1 MSRRG
6 AANRMAESGPPVS
19 AEGFA
24 EVVRTRNRLSRLRPN
39 DPAKQAD
46 RLNCACERPLA
57 FSAAADAAAA
67 RAARRLSPQPPASP

>member
-1 MSRRG
+1 
-6 AANRMAESGPPVS
+6 MAESGPPVS

-46 RLNCACERPLA
+46 RLLA
-57 FSAAADAAAA
+57 LYEGAWKGD
-67 RAARRLSPQPPASP
+67 ARRA